1 MLNMKLHDMLL
12 AIRHGGE
19 QVYTALMH
27 TQRRLSGI
35 LLLSW
40 CPVTACEVCSL
51 RATYRLLSTRP
62 LVSCWR
68 WGTSSEATTRHGR
81 TRK

>member
-35 LLLSW
+35 
-40 CPVTACEVCSL
+40 
-51 RATYRLLSTRP
+51 
-62 LVSCWR
+62 
-68 WGTSSEATTRHGR
+68 
-81 TRK
+81 